1 MSYTTF
7 ALSKL
12 EAPKSMSTDG
22 SATVSVTV
30 QNTGARKGAEVVQLY
45 VGNPGATVDR
55 PVRELKGFQRVELA
69 PGESKRVSFELD
81 RRAISFYSTEKHA
94 WVAEPGQ
101 FDVSVGSS
109 SRDLA
114 LKAGFTVSR

>member
-1 MSYTTF
+1 VV
-7 ALSKL
+7 A
-12 EAPKSMSTDG
+12 
-22 SATVSVTV
+22 VSF
-30 QNTGARKGAEVVQLY
+30 
-45 VGNPGATVDR
+45 NPGATVDR